1 MACSALIFHDG
12 EGNEQLRMCFV
23 ETSPPVHLVAGDL
36 KDACD
41 VQVGDVV
48 RIMDGSWR
56 RVDAVEAT

>member
-1 MACSALIFHDG
+1 MACNVLIFHDG
-12 EGNEQLRMCFV
+12 EGDEQMRMCFV
-23 ETSPPVHLVAGDL
+23 ETSPPVHLVAGDF

-48 RIMDGSWR
+48 CLPDRTWR